1 MSLKTV
7 EMQVA
12 LPRTLDA
19 SKLSEQLQ
27 QRSQLANDLAA
38 AQNQKESELKRT
50 SVVKEERKAEAK
62 LHRENHEH
70 PNHQSSRQRSMVDLE
85 EEKHEKQEKKEK
97 HPYKGLKFDISG

>member
-7 EMQVA
+7 EMQIA

-19 SKLSEQLQ
+19 SKLSEQLNQ
-27 QRSQLANDLAA
+27 KSQLANDLAA

-62 LHRENHEH
+62 LHRENHEE
-70 PNHQSSRQRSMVDLE
+70 PQYPSSHKRNQQE
-85 EEKHEKQEKKEK
+85 QEEKEGKKEK

>member
-12 LPRTLDA
+12 LPRTVDA
-19 SKLSEQLQ
+19 GKISEQLQ

-38 AQNQKESELKRT
+38 AQNQKESDLKRT

-62 LHRENHEH
+62 LHRENHEQ
-70 PNHQSSRQRSMVDLE
+70 PNHQSSENQNRRLSIHKMTTELFFGYIHTAGTE
-85 EEKHEKQEKKEK
+85 SET
-97 HPYKGLKFDISG
+97 

>member
-12 LPRTLDA
+12 LPRTFDA
-19 SKLSEQLQ
+19 GKLSEQLNQ
-27 QRSQLANDLAA
+27 KAQLDNDLAA
-38 AQNQKESELKRT
+38 AQNQKDAELKRT

-62 LHRENHEH
+62 LHRENHED
-70 PNHQSSRQRSMVDLE
+70 PQFSSSDKRDKKQE
-85 EEKHEKQEKKEK
+85 EKQEKKEK

>member
-12 LPRTLDA
+12 LPRTVDA
-19 SKLSEQLQ
+19 GKISEQLQ

-62 LHRENHEH
+62 LHREKHEQ
-70 PNHQSSRQRSMVDLE
+70 PNHQSSKQRTIVEIE
-85 EEKHEKQEKKEK
+85 EEKQEKKEK